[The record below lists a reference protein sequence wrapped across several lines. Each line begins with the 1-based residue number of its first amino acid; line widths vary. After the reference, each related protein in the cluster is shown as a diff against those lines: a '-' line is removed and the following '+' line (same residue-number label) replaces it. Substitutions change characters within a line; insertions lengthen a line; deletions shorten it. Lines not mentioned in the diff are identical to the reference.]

1 MNIFDQAMQLELDGE
16 EFYQTLGDQVQP
28 QGVKKIFLW
37 LAADERKHYEIF
49 RRLKESEPVVEME
62 ASQVLESARNLFEKV
77 LVSEASR
84 LDLQTNLEAYQ
95 LAMKAEQESIDLYTR
110 ALEEQREPAVKQ
122 VLQQILVEERK
133 HFTVL
138 ENIYDFVNKPN
149 RSFVWGEF
157 SNLDVD

>member
-16 EFYQTLGDQVQP
+16 AFYKTLSNQVQ
-28 QGVKKIFLW
+28 QEGVKKIFMW

-49 RRLKESEPVVEME
+49 RRLKESEPVVVME
-62 ASQVLESARNLFEKV
+62 DSQVLEAARNLFERV
-77 LVSEASR
+77 LPKEAAR

-110 ALEEQREPAVKQ
+110 TLEEQAEPAVKQ
-122 VLQQILVEERK
+122 VLQQILMEEHK
-133 HFTVL
+133 HFTVI

-149 RSFVWGEF
+149 QSFVWGEF